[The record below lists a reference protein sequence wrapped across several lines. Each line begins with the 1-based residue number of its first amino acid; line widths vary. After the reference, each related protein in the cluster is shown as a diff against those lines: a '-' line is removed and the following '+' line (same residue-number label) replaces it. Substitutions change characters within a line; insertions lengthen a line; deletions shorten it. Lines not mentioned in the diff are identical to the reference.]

1 MFKLKRQSGKFI
13 PKSLNVL
20 SVNKGLFLINFIL
33 KFKIFVL
40 KFKSKN

>member
-33 KFKIFVL
+33 NFKRFDL
-40 KFKSKN
+40 NFKSKN